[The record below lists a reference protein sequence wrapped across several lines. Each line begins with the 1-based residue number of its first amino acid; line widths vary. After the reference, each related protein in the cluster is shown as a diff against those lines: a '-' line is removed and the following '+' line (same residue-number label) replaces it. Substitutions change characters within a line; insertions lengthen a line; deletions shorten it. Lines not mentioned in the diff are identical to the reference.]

1 MNEENANTEAGNE
14 LLLVPVRSAAQLR
27 QALQVPQPAA
37 ILLVFEFAPE
47 EIEQIAGGSGYRYKG
62 AVPEQEE
69 QMEPGSIYLAKGSLL
84 RPVLSAGREKQ
95 LEELLLTNSLLE
107 KRAAGLAE
115 TNAELERFA
124 YIASHDLQEPLRMV
138 TGFLQLLKKRYDSQL
153 DDSAQQY
160 IRFAV
165 DGAERMK
172 KLISD
177 LLEYSR
183 LGSTKEDIAVVD
195 LNIVIYDVIALF
207 NDRLTQN
214 DARVDCGYLPVV
226 KGKKVQLMQLFQNL
240 FSNAIKYRSEEPLQ
254 IKVSCVEKS
263 DCWEIT
269 VADNG
274 IGIDSKF
281 YEKIFVIFQRL
292 HSNSEYSGTGIG
304 LAVCKKIAERHGGK
318 MWVESEP
325 GKGSRFS
332 FSIAKN
338 Y

>member
-1 MNEENANTEAGNE
+1 MNEENANTEYE
-14 LLLVPVRSAAQLR
+14 LLLVPVRSAAQFK

-37 ILLVFEFAPE
+37 LLLFFEFAEE
-47 EIEQIAGGSGYRYKG
+47 EIEQLAAGSSYRYKG
-62 AVPEQEE
+62 QRPEQEE
-69 QMEPGSIYLAKGSLL
+69 QLEAGGIYFVNENA
-84 RPVLSAGREKQ
+84 RQPALSAGQEKQ
-95 LEELLLTNSLLE
+95 LEELILTNALLE

-138 TGFLQLLKKRYDSQL
+138 SGFLQLLKKRYDSQL

-172 KLISD
+172 KLIND

-183 LGSTKEDIAVVD
+183 LGSTKEDVALVD

-207 NDRLTQN
+207 NDRLTQTN
-214 DARVDCGYLPVV
+214 AHVDCGYLPVV

-254 IKVSCVEKS
+254 ITVSCEEKD

-274 IGIDSKF
+274 IGIDPKF

-292 HSNSEYSGTGIG
+292 HSNTEYSGTGIG